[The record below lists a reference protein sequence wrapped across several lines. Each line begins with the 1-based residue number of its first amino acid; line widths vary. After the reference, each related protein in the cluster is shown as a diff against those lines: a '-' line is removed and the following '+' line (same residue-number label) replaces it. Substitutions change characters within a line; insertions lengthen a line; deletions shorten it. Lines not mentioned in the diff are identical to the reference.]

1 MEASLWTKES
11 TSDRTCSA
19 YHAQCQDVAATC
31 RNFVQYHSNI
41 ISTCFLVGC
50 HMLPCVAM
58 LQNRATSTQL
68 CNVTAE
74 KLDKC
79 RKLREKKREKTSLR
93 AEPQTKSGFLRLS
106 ESLPAE
112 PPPSSQVL
120 GCHQKSK
127 LCSALSIWVPSER
140 CQHHGLDA
148 QPMSWWWW

>member
-41 ISTCFLVGC
+41 ISKCFLVGC
-50 HMLPCVAM
+50 HMLPCYKTVLPAHNYAM
-58 LQNRATSTQL
+58 LQLKNIEH
-68 CNVTAE
+68 AE
-74 KLDKC
+74 N
-79 RKLREKKREKTSLR
+79 REKKREKISLR
-93 AEPQTKSGFLRLS
+93 AELQTKSGFLRLS

-127 LCSALSIWVPSER
+127 LCSALSTWVPSER

-148 QPMSWWWW
+148 QPTSWWWW